1 MIDRELLRTEYE
13 KIWPHSPKMVD
24 YCVNRVA
31 EMAVLPTGEI
41 IPIEKQRIAT
51 RFCFGESGYDYD
63 DAMRMANH
71 ARTNQDYFKKENM
84 SHFDNWIQEITGD
97 NIMTITQ
104 SYRESE
110 RICSVQFM
118 EPWQVVEAFGG
129 CVNLRDIAGK
139 TIMYRN
145 VPHRI
150 VTPEEKQII
159 LDAYRKAREAHEK
172 KVNSYLKR
180 YGTSKVESW
189 TYWRDA

>member
-1 MIDRELLRTEYE
+1 MVDRELLRTEYE
-13 KIWPHSPKMVD
+13 KVWPHSPKMVD

-31 EMAVLPTGEI
+31 EMAILPAGEI

-51 RFCFGESGYDYD
+51 KFCFGESGYDAD
-63 DAMRMANH
+63 DAARMAYH
-71 ARTNQDYFKKENM
+71 ARTSQDYFKKENM

-97 NIMTITQ
+97 NVMVVTQ
-104 SYRESE
+104 SYRESK

-118 EPWQVVEAFGG
+118 KPWQVVDAFGV
-129 CVNLRDIAGK
+129 CVDLRDVAGK
-139 TIMYRN
+139 TFMYRN

-159 LDAYRKAREAHEK
+159 LDAYRKARAAHEK
-172 KVNSYLKR
+172 KVDSYLKR